1 MLLEIGESLVCLGK
15 FKVDRPGL
23 YQPGWRL
30 AKRLTP
36 RGREEPECGEQGRRF
51 AEASALALPRRLPLH
66 RPGLGPPRATPRPLR
81 SIPALLPP
89 EISSTQGVALEARAG
104 WQSGWV
110 QSWLCSLRLS
120 PSPLW
125 ASVSSWVG

>member
-36 RGREEPECGEQGRRF
+36 RVVRSLSVVSRGGGLQKPQLWLFHGGF
-51 AEASALALPRRLPLH
+51 LFT
-66 RPGLGPPRATPRPLR
+66 GLGWDPRGPPPGPSAVSPPFCPLKSLQLR
-81 SIPALLPP
+81 VWPWKPGP
-89 EISSTQGVALEARAG
+89 GGRVVGFRAG
-104 WQSGWV
+104 CAASDRALHLSGPRF
-110 QSWLCSLRLS
+110 LH
-120 PSPLW
+120 
-125 ASVSSWVG
+125 G